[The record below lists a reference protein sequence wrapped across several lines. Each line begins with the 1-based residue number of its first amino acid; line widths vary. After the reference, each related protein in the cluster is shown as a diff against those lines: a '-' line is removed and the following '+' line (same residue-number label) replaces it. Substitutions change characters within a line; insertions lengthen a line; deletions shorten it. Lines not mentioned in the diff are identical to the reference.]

1 VGSQVQFL
9 VDHCDALLATRR
21 RRIDHARFAF
31 KTDRARVG
39 TIRPAKDLDQGTLS
53 GAVLADQSVDF
64 ASADGQIYLM
74 KGTRR
79 AKRFADTFE
88 F

>member
-21 RRIDHARFAF
+21 RRIDHAR
-31 KTDRARVG
+31 
-39 TIRPAKDLDQGTLS
+39 
-53 GAVLADQSVDF
+53 SVDF